1 MIIQQLLSNIVKGI
15 ILKKLLYCLILVSSI
30 LSLFIL
36 SSCTPSMGVFD
47 KEENNFGFDDYYSS
61 FGDIVGKYEE
71 NNSFTDDSYDIEKS
85 ITNENIMEF
94 LEWEDGAKKVE
105 FRQYVY
111 IVIPFERDLKIESLA
126 LYFASNSTEPRN
138 VELEF
143 SLFYF
148 KDSDSCPK
156 DNKLK
161 KQSDPDTKT
170 EDGKEVVIEYGDPK
184 KDDRIAY
191 STLNVNHTFED
202 VYFENFHQTTTGDS
216 YVSDNCLLAKE
227 DSYLYI
233 RVENNSALNRDM
245 TPISIS
251 FMNLLVRA
259 I

>member
-1 MIIQQLLSNIVKGI
+1 MP
-15 ILKKLLYCLILVSSI
+15 SI

-36 SSCTPSMGVFD
+36 SSCSPSLGIYD
-47 KEENNFGFDDYYSS
+47 KEEGNFGFDDYYAS

-71 NNSFTDDSYDIEKS
+71 NNDFTDDSYDVKKS
-85 ITNENIMEF
+85 ITNEYIMDL

-126 LYFASNSTEPRN
+126 LYLASNLDEPSN
-138 VELEF
+138 IELEV

-156 DNKLK
+156 DDKLK

-184 KDDRIAY
+184 KENRIAY
-191 STLNVNHTFED
+191 STLNVNHVFED
-202 VYFENFHQTTTGDS
+202 IYFENFHQTTTEES
-216 YVSDNCLLAKE
+216 YVSDNCLVAKK

-245 TPISIS
+245 TPVKIS
-251 FMNLLVRA
+251 FMNMLVRA

>member
-1 MIIQQLLSNIVKGI
+1 MLSV
-15 ILKKLLYCLILVSSI
+15 LSLSI
-30 LSLFIL
+30 LSG
-36 SSCTPSMGVFD
+36 CTPDMGEFD
-47 KEENNFGFDDYYSS
+47 KSDNNLGFDDYYAS

-71 NNSFTDDSYDIEKS
+71 NNAFTDDSYD
-85 ITNENIMEF
+85 
-94 LEWEDGAKKVE
+94 
-105 FRQYVY
+105 
-111 IVIPFERDLKIESLA
+111 IVIPFERDLKIDSLA
-126 LYFASNSTEPRN
+126 LFVASNSSEPN
-138 VELEF
+138 NIELEF

-156 DNKLK
+156 DDKLK

-202 VYFENFHQTTTGDS
+202 VYFEGFHQTTTGDS

-233 RVENNSALNRDM
+233 RVENNSALNRNM

>member
-1 MIIQQLLSNIVKGI
+1 MKSIIFKKI
-15 ILKKLLYCLILVSSI
+15 IYCLILVLSVLSLSI
-30 LSLFIL
+30 LSG
-36 SSCTPSMGVFD
+36 CTPDMGVFD
-47 KEENNFGFDDYYSS
+47 KSDNNLGFDDYYAS
-61 FGDIVGKYEE
+61 FGDVVGKYEK
-71 NNSFTDDSYDIEKS
+71 NNAFTDDSYDIEKS
-85 ITNENIMEF
+85 ITNDYILEF
-94 LEWEDGAKKVE
+94 LEWEDDANKVE

-111 IVIPFERDLKIESLA
+111 IVIPFERDLKIDSLA
-126 LYFASNSTEPRN
+126 LFVASNSSEPN
-138 VELEF
+138 NIELEF

-156 DNKLK
+156 DDKLK

-191 STLNVNHTFED
+191 STLNVNHVYED
-202 VYFENFHQTTTGDS
+202 VYFEGFHQTTTGDS

-233 RVENNSALNRDM
+233 RVENNSALNRNM
-245 TPISIS
+245 TPVSIS